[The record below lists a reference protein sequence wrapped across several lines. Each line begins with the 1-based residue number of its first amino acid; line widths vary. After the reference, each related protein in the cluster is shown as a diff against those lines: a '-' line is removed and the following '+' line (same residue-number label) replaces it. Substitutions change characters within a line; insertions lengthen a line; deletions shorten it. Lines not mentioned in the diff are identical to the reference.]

1 MSDLSK
7 SSNDLLPGIFLG
19 VLLVCMPALTAFAGE
34 APSEDFRATGEF
46 HIEGDGITK
55 LTLESEQGQH
65 SQFRAPGAVITM
77 PAGKYRLYE
86 VGLEGGYTCWPHL
99 VPKEQ
104 WITVA
109 PGRVTTLKV
118 GAPLREVVQVER
130 RARSMIL
137 NYELRGRGGE
147 RYAPDSTAEPPTF
160 VVYKGERKVASGD
173 FEYG

>member
-1 MSDLSK
+1 MSD
-7 SSNDLLPGIFLG
+7 SSELRNGFLMG
-19 VLLVCMPALTAFAGE
+19 VLLGAVFVCASAIADE
-34 APSEDFRATGEF
+34 AAPGDSPATGEL

-55 LTLESEQGQH
+55 LTLEDEH
-65 SQFRAPGAVITM
+65 SRQNQFSAPGAVVTL
-77 PAGKYRLYE
+77 PAGKYRLFE
-86 VGLEGGYTCWPHL
+86 VSLEGGYTCRFYLEPQ
-99 VPKEQ
+99 EQ

-109 PGRVTTLKV
+109 PDQPATLKV
-118 GAPLREVVQVER
+118 GAPLRQVVRVER

-147 RYAPDSTAEPPTF
+147 RYVPSGTSQPPTF